1 MKLLL
6 EQCLLSVLKAGAGI
20 ELEVFVVDN
29 ASTDGSQDYFS
40 NKFPEVRFFWN
51 GHNEGFGKANNR
63 VLHLTSGEVVLFL
76 NPDTEVPATAFDA
89 CLNFMRSHSDCGA
102 LGVRMVDT
110 KGLFLKESKRGIP
123 TASASFF
130 KMTGL
135 HRLFPSSRTI
145 AAYYAGH
152 LPEKEVNPVEV
163 LSGAFFMVTQK
174 ALAVVKGF
182 DEDFFMYGEDIDL
195 SIRIRQAGF
204 VNYYFPEVTVLHHKG
219 ESTPKKTAFYTR
231 HFYGAMALFVKKYYK
246 KKPVLRASM
255 LVAIRCSQ
263 LLADI
268 KRKIS

>member
-1 MKLLL
+1 M
-6 EQCLLSVLKAGAGI
+6 
-20 ELEVFVVDN
+20 EVFVVDN
-29 ASTDGSQDYFS
+29 ASTDGSKDYFS
-40 NKFPEVRFFWN
+40 DKFPEVRFFWN
-51 GHNEGFGKANNR
+51 DRNEGFGKANNS
-63 VLHLTSGEVVLFL
+63 VLQHTSGEVVLFL
-76 NPDTEVPATAFDA
+76 NPDTEVPVTAFDA
-89 CLNFMRSHSDCGA
+89 CLNFLRSHSDCGA
-102 LGVRMVDT
+102 LGVRMVDA
-110 KGLFLKESKRGIP
+110 KGVFLIESKRGIP

-163 LSGAFFMVTQK
+163 LSGAYFMVTKK

-219 ESTPKKTAFYTR
+219 ESTPKKNAFYTR
-231 HFYGAMALFVKKYYK
+231 NFYGAMALFVKKYYK

-255 LVAIRCSQ
+255 LLAIRCSQ
-263 LLADI
+263 LLADV
-268 KRKIS
+268 KRKIV